1 MKKYLKSIIWATA
14 AVASLWITSCE
25 TLPTEPQQVEDIF
38 TRRYVM
44 LPKLQSSSFSVNYRA
59 TDDNEIGYVTDFG
72 EETALGN
79 VTTTYAAENDLVI
92 RFTVDR
98 EAAEEYNAQ
107 FAEERP
113 DQFYTLLEH
122 AKVPDVV
129 IPRGEYVSSTPL
141 TVQYDLT
148 EFFDEEV
155 TRLFLPLKASCDDP
169 SVTFASEEQSD
180 VMLTYSSNLQKNNVG
195 FPSGLDQQSSYVDV
209 TCSLSTPAEV
219 TDGLEQLALE
229 TKPRFENP
237 VAGSDVTITFEIDP
251 DDNNSQLSYQGV
263 EKVTE
268 NVSLANEGKMT
279 FKRGETESEDDL
291 TLIFDDQMQQFNT
304 PGKEYYI
311 PVKITNI
318 EGGRGVGISSS
329 NATCYLRVRANVGV
343 VLESTVNDVPDGTE
357 IPRSGWSVWTHQN
370 RWAFAP
376 DWDSGT
382 PWSSVSNLNPY
393 YGQGGDNILVC
404 ATDSGITYF
413 QKIDLGREYNLSGIA
428 LGLVRASSGLYTPH
442 ARKLSVHV
450 STTSSD
456 DDSFTNLGIIGSS
469 GFDGLNDNIQL
480 PEPSSNTQYV
490 KFRAPVK
497 ARYVIIGVL
506 YGRGNVNV
514 NANDGIHFYQQQ

>member
-14 AVASLWITSCE
+14 AVVSLWMTSCE

-59 TDDNEIGYVTDFG
+59 TDDNEVGYVTDFS

-79 VTTTYAAENDLVI
+79 VTTTYAAENDLLI

-169 SVTFASEEQSD
+169 SVNFVSEEQSD

-195 FPSGLDQQSSYVDV
+195 FLSGLDQQTNYVDV

-219 TDGLEQLALE
+219 TDGLGELALE

-251 DDNNSQLSYQGV
+251 DDNNSQLNYQGV

-311 PVKITNI
+311 PVKITKI
-318 EGGRGVGISSS
+318 EGGRGVGISSYP
-329 NATCYLRVRANVGV
+329 TCYLKVRANVGV
-343 VLESTVNDVPDGTE
+343 VLESTVDEVPDGSL
-357 IPRSGWSVWTHQN
+357 INRSGWTAWTHNN
-370 RWAFAP
+370 RGPFST

-382 PWSSVSNLNPY
+382 PWSSVSSLNPY
-393 YGQGGDNILVC
+393 YGLGGSNVYLCDLN
-404 ATDSGITYF
+404 SGTTYF
-413 QKIDLGREYNLSGIA
+413 QKIDLGREYNLSGFSF
-428 LGLVRASSGLYTPH
+428 GLFAASSLYKNY
-442 ARKLSVHV
+442 ARKITVYV

-456 DDSFTNLGIIGSS
+456 DSAFTNLGIIGSS
-469 GFDGLNDNIQL
+469 TFDNLNDNISL
-480 PEPSSNTQYV
+480 AEPKTDMQYV
-490 KFRAPVK
+490 KFRAPVQ

-506 YGRGNVNV
+506 YSRGQLYID
-514 NANDGIHFYQQQ
+514 ANKGLYFYQQP